1 MPLPGG
7 LEAPEPRCAAGGR
20 ALTEDANATRRGP
33 VERAEDVEQR
43 RLADAGRA
51 HERDDL
57 GRPHDEARAPEH
69 AHDLGP
75 RAVLLLQL
83 LGDHEGL
90 AHCIG
95 VRDAG
100 ANRKWPDTGTLSS
113 V

>member
-1 MPLPGG
+1 PGRVVKLETEAAALPPV
-7 LEAPEPRCAAGGR
+7 AHEPRLAAR
-20 ALTEDANATRRGP
+20 EQVLPAEAHATRRGP

-83 LGDHEGL
+83 LGDPEGL
-90 AHCIG
+90 EIG
-95 VRDAG
+95 R
-100 ANRKWPDTGTLSS
+100 
-113 V
+113 